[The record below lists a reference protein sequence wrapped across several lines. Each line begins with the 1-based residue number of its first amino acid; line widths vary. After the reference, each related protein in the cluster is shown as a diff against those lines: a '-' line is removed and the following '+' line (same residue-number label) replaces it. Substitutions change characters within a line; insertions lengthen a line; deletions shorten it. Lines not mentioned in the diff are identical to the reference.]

1 MSRSRSRSRSRKNG
15 GAATVFPLKYFDPSA
30 KEPSAPAGRD
40 LLEAMPPLGVRPK
53 IGGKRVTKRMHKNHV
68 KRTKRSEKSK
78 KSKKSKKQKS
88 KKQKGGFVPSV
99 MGGFI
104 TSASKYIV
112 PLALFLG
119 YKFMT
124 RKNKK
129 AGRK

>member
-1 MSRSRSRSRSRKNG
+1 MSRSRSRSRKNG

-78 KSKKSKKQKS
+78 KSRGG